1 MFIQS
6 STLGVVTNTTF
17 ILYLIANA
25 CFHVKQHLLMIR
37 IKLKWKALAGCKI
50 KLKGL

>member
-1 MFIQS
+1 MYIQS

-17 ILYLIANA
+17 VLYFLANA
-25 CFHVKQHLLMIR
+25 CFHVKQHLLIR
-37 IKLKWKALAGCKI
+37 IKLKWKALGGCKI